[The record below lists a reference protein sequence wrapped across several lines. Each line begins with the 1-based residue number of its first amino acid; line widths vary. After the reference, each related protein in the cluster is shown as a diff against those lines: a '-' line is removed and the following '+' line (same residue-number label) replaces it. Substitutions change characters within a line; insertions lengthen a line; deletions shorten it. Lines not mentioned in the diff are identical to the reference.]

1 MGTSNSTRHSNSGAN
16 RKRTGSTTRDEPAGP
31 VEGPVEARP
40 DVDSV
45 EAKRAEHTANL
56 FPSAPGA
63 RLFGE
68 GSYLTGGSPAEGNY
82 APPDPNPLGGYGS
95 FDDAGGVGS
104 TELLGG
110 KTPDGQEAHDDRDDS
125 GTNPP
130 AP

>member
-16 RKRTGSTTRDEPAGP
+16 RKRTGSTTRDEPA
-31 VEGPVEARP
+31 GPVEARP

-110 KTPDGQEAHDDRDDS
+110 KTPDGQEAHDDRGAADATPS
-125 GTNPP
+125 GP
-130 AP
+130 ARR